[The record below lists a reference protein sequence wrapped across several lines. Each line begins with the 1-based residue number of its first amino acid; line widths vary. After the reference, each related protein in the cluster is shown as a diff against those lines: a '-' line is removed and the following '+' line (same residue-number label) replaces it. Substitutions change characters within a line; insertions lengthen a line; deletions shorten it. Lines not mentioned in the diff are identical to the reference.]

1 VSHLYKEV
9 IRVAFSKVL
18 EDQAGQDVF
27 SRQLALTAAQLYG
40 NDGAHTFRQGKA
52 FDMAS
57 AALADI
63 ELNV

>member
-1 VSHLYKEV
+1 M
-9 IRVAFSKVL
+9 AFSKVL